1 MDYGGQ
7 TQPAPRLRL
16 AKKEI
21 IMKKL
26 FLVVLIVLSTL
37 FSGCQT
43 SLGQKLDLTS
53 PTSVT
58 FNGRRTDEP
67 PAPVIRTRAPLPM
80 IRYQPVET
88 HYFYGRWDSNPKAKG
103 PGMY

>member
-1 MDYGGQ
+1 M
-7 TQPAPRLRL
+7 
-16 AKKEI
+16 
-21 IMKKL
+21 IMKKH
-26 FLVVLIVLSTL
+26 FLMVLIALATL

-67 PAPVIRTRAPLPM
+67 PAPVIRTRAPLP
-80 IRYQPVET
+80 IAPRYQPAERY
-88 HYFYGRWDSNPKAKG
+88 YFRGRWDSNPKARG
-103 PGMY
+103 QGMY